1 MEGALTLAR
10 WEEGHLGHNT
20 HVARMGFGRECGEII
35 AIRIGRMVGFNIL
48 GQEVLFEGLETFEV
62 GNVCESGEF

>member
-10 WEEGHLGHNT
+10 WELGIGQGHLGHNT
-20 HVARMGFGRECGEII
+20 HVARPGEII
-35 AIRIGRMVGFNIL
+35 AIRIVRTVGFNIL
-48 GQEVLFEGLETFEV
+48 GQEVPFEGLETFEV